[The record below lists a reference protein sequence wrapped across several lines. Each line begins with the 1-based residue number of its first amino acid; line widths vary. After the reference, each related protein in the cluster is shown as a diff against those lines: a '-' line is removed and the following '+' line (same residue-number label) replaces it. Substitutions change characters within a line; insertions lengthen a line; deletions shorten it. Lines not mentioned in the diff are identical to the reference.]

1 MEMNSVLLS
10 MHGGSLEHGVLITVK
25 TKMFLVLSARQTV
38 SEVNLGHIKFMSIL
52 IINLY
57 KSKANI

>member
-1 MEMNSVLLS
+1 MLLS

-25 TKMFLVLSARQTV
+25 TEIFLVLSARQTV
-38 SEVNLGHIKFMSIL
+38 SEVSLGHIKFMSIL

-57 KSKANI
+57 NQANI